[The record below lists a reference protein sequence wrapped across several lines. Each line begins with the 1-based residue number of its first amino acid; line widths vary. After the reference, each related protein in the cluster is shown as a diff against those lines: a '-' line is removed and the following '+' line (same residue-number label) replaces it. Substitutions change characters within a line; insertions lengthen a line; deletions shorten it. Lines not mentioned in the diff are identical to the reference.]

1 MARVAL
7 VSGSARGIGRAIA
20 LELAGRGYDI
30 AVHYRKSREEGLVV
44 AEEARKKGVR
54 SLAMAA
60 EVTQAAEA
68 RDLVEQT
75 VSYLGSLDVLVNN
88 VGDYLYQ
95 PVEELSAEAWR
106 GVLDSNLNATFY
118 LTQAALPHLVAARGR
133 VVNLGYA
140 GVTGLPAKTH
150 ITPYVIAKA
159 GVVMYSRALAKR
171 LAPKGVT
178 INVVAPGVVEN
189 SLTKPQAELPMG
201 RVARLD
207 EVVSAVCFFL
217 EPEAAYITGQVLE
230 VAGGWN
236 L

>member
-20 LELAGRGYDI
+20 LELAGRGYDL

-60 EVTQAAEA
+60 EVTQAGEA

-106 GVLDSNLNATFY
+106 SVLDSNLNATFY
-118 LTQAALPHLVAARGR
+118 LTQAALPHLVASRGR

-140 GVTGLPAKTH
+140 GATGLPAKTH

-159 GVVMYSRALAKR
+159 GVVIYSRALAKR

-217 EPEAAYITGQVLE
+217 EPKAAYITGQVLE